1 MKVFKTPRRRAREF
15 AVQGI
20 YQSMLNPDYSYREI
34 SKNIRESE
42 EFIRVMEQ
50 KKKPQVDDNFFDE
63 LIQGVM
69 TNKVKYAELIS
80 PLLDRNEE
88 DISPTEY
95 AVLFVACH
103 ELAGMPEIPYPVI
116 INEAVEI
123 EKTFGGTEGYKFVN
137 GILDKLA
144 TQLRPNDPDY
154 RNSRH
159 DF

>member
-69 TNKVKYAELIS
+69 TNKVKKI
-80 PLLDRNEE
+80 
-88 DISPTEY
+88 
-95 AVLFVACH
+95 
-103 ELAGMPEIPYPVI
+103 LAQQNMQYYSLPVM
-116 INEAVEI
+116 
-123 EKTFGGTEGYKFVN
+123 
-137 GILDKLA
+137 
-144 TQLRPNDPDY
+144 
-154 RNSRH
+154 S
-159 DF
+159 